1 MNYPEYMTADDIMEF
16 EYELNKIL
24 DKERGEGQFWAVNEE
39 LALVAE
45 QQREQDLVD
54 SLAV

>member
-16 EYELNKIL
+16 EYELNKML